1 MSRAS
6 TKRVRREAP
15 VATAAELA
23 QAVQALSGISES
35 LVASYARLAE
45 HAQHVEDDLVVAN
58 QSLAGKVAELD
69 ALSAHLEAILHALPL
84 GIVVRDA
91 HGRIV
96 RANRAACRML
106 ETSERALCELGT
118 HPWLAGARADGQS
131 REIFDR
137 DGRLHVV
144 AERSSPITDRSGASG
159 ASVETL
165 DDRTELV
172 ELAERVHKLDKL
184 AALGSMAAG
193 IAHEIRNPMNA
204 MLGFAELIKRE
215 LPQHSRAHRYA
226 ARIADGV
233 TEVDAIIAN
242 MLSFSDPQRLR
253 LETCDAAEVVAQA
266 LQLVAR
272 TLPMDTGVDTDGA
285 SGAPVT
291 WRLTENVAST
301 RFVADQVKVR
311 HALRNLVANAVQA
324 QPGGGAVHVA
334 LVASESDLAFHVTD
348 EGPGIPAE
356 VRGRLGEPFFTTRA
370 DGTGLGLSLVHTIAD
385 LHGGRFDICPHPRTC
400 PHGGGR
406 GAHVAF
412 HIPQQPTEKP
422 R

>member
-1 MSRAS
+1 MSTS
-6 TKRVRREAP
+6 TDQLAP
-15 VATAAELA
+15 AAAPELA
-23 QAVQALSGISES
+23 HALQALSGISES
-35 LVASYARLAE
+35 LLSSYARLAE
-45 HAQHVEDDLVVAN
+45 HAERVEGELVAAN
-58 QSLAGKVAELD
+58 ASLAAKVAELD
-69 ALSAHLEAILHALPL
+69 ALRAHLEAILRALPL
-84 GIVVRDA
+84 GVVVRDA

-96 RANRAACRML
+96 RVNDAACRIL
-106 ETSERALCELGT
+106 ETSASALVAQGT
-118 HPWLAGARADGQS
+118 HPWLAGARADGSS

-144 AERSSPITDRSGASG
+144 AERSSPITGVDGHAGAT
-159 ASVETL
+159 VETL

-204 MLGFAELIKRE
+204 MLGFAELMKRE
-215 LPQHSRAHRYA
+215 LPQHSRSHRFA
-226 ARIADGV
+226 SRIAEGV
-233 TEVDAIIAN
+233 VEVDAIIAN

-253 LETCDAAEVVAQA
+253 LETCDAREVVVQAIALVQRALAAHAAAQ
-266 LQLVAR
+266 
-272 TLPMDTGVDTDGA
+272 GA
-285 SGAPVT
+285 ETAQ
-291 WRLTENVAST
+291 WRLTHAVEPLA
-301 RFVADQVKVR
+301 FVADAVKVR
-311 HALRNLVANAVQA
+311 HALRNLIANAVQS
-324 QPGGGAVHVA
+324 QPQGGAAHVA
-334 LVASESDLAFHVTD
+334 LVASENDLAFHVTD

-356 VRGRLGEPFFTTRA
+356 VRGRLGDPFFTTRA

-406 GAHVAF
+406 GAHVVF
-412 HIPQQPTEKP
+412 HIPQQPIERK